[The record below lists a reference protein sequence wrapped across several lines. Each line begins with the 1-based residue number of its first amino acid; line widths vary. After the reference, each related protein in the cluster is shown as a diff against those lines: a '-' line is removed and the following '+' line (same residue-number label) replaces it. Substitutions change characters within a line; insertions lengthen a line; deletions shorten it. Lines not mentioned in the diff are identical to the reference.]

1 MSENKNKFEEE
12 VVEFIGNSVA
22 TSEPSE
28 LTEEVNNKY
37 KNITRELGLDDVKKA
52 KDEKSDDEREN

>member
-1 MSENKNKFEEE
+1 MSENKFEEE

-37 KNITRELGLDDVKKA
+37 KNITKELGLDDVKKT
-52 KDEKSDDEREN
+52 KTEKEEEREN